1 MYKSLE
7 DLFSEYMN
15 FNLRNDKKKIDTDLL
30 DYICISESA
39 EPGGQIAPL
48 LDFDKFRSKT

>member
-1 MYKSLE
+1 MAI
-7 DLFSEYMN
+7 SEYMN